1 MLAPQRFPYHTGCTE
16 VLLVIDVV
24 LEQVVNRLLRLP
36 AAAALRDVAR
46 VCGHGHEVKVRGKA
60 VRHRKCNVEEEIGVQ
75 SICRYLLADI
85 RSQVMQERVSL
96 GRTRKAH
103 LRPTQNRVAAKMPA
117 RKGV

>member
-1 MLAPQRFPYHTGCTE
+1 MLAPQGFPYHTGCTE
-16 VLLVIDVV
+16 VLLVIYVV

-60 VRHRKCNVEEEIGVQ
+60 VKHRKCNVEEEIGVQ
-75 SICRYLLADI
+75 GIWGLALVDL
-85 RSQVMQERVSL
+85 RSPVVQGRDSL

>member
-1 MLAPQRFPYHTGCTE
+1 MLAPQGFPYHTGCTE
-16 VLLVIDVV
+16 VLLVIYVV

-46 VCGHGHEVKVRGKA
+46 VCGHGHEVKVRCKA
-60 VRHRKCNVEEEIGVQ
+60 VEDCKCNVEEETGVQ
-75 SICRYLLADI
+75 GIWRRRLVVCCYWA
-85 RSQVMQERVSL
+85 MQDGHSL

-103 LRPTQNRVAAKMPA
+103 LAPTQKRVAAKMPA